1 MYKNYNGFCKISF
14 DARGRFARLAAAM
27 KGIGASVGIGV
38 GEDTALYVVTSNDS
52 SVATALGTGGVWIM
66 DTGSAEFNPDT
77 DYFTASNITINYL
90 TENDTYDLTTK
101 QLISDSPL
109 VTTGNGKPHSS
120 TKVFDSNE
128 AIKSILSLALSAEEI
143 VESHS
148 QQNNPRA
155 VVTFRKSD
163 STVVYYT
170 NGSKFT
176 VSKLLFDIRS
186 Q

>member
-1 MYKNYNGFCKISF
+1 MEFSLISF

-27 KGIGASVGIGV
+27 KGIGTSVGIGV
-38 GEDTALYVVTSNDS
+38 GEDTALYVFTSNDS

-66 DTGSAEFNPDT
+66 DTSSTEFNPDT
-77 DYFTASNITINYL
+77 EYFTASNITINYL

-101 QLISDSPL
+101 QLTSDSPL
-109 VTTGNGKPHSS
+109 ITTGNGKPHSS
-120 TKVFDSNE
+120 NKVFDSKE
-128 AIKSILSLALSAEEI
+128 AIKSILSLALSAEGI
-143 VESHS
+143 VENHS

-155 VVTFRKSD
+155 VVTFKKSD
-163 STVVYYT
+163 STGVYYT
-170 NGSKFT
+170 SDNKFT